1 MKNYQPGRVTPFT
14 RKKMAPLLTNLI
26 DRLCPYPWSD
36 QHLSIVNQLLD
47 KLNQEL
53 NTELQAH
60 VDVLNWPGLSCL
72 DGLSGSSFYFEWEAG
87 MLQLMVDLQGGR

>member
-14 RKKMAPLLTNLI
+14 RKKMAPLLPNPI
-26 DRLCPYPWSD
+26 DQPCPYPWLD
-36 QHLSIVNQLLD
+36 QYLSIVNQLLD

-60 VDVLNWPGLSCL
+60 VDVLNWPGLICRAVAK
-72 DGLSGSSFYFEWEAG
+72 EE
-87 MLQLMVDLQGGR
+87 LMVYKRSNSCYIPSTSNCAKT